1 MASDAN
7 IHITQG
13 STLPPAQPTYILR
26 GHSAQ
31 IHSVCFLRD
40 NLRLLSGDADGWVV
54 LWSVSIKR
62 PIAVWQAHKGT
73 VLGLKAW
80 GDERIITHGR
90 DNKLCVWQL
99 AETQEAEFSTMLPI
113 EDSTTERKKP
123 WLLHSL
129 PVHALNFCSF
139 AMGPALASQ
148 ALDSDVS
155 EILVAYPGVQ
165 DGSIMVTSLPSEE
178 RFATIPPPRSDSKS
192 GMLMALELHQQNSQD
207 QSLLVI
213 AGYEGGNTCLW
224 SQNPMTKI
232 WKVVNTYKL
241 HSQPILSLDAVPTL
255 ACFYTSSADAA
266 IAQYS
271 LYTQADPKVVQTKHA
286 GQQSLTVRDDG
297 KIFAT
302 AGWDGRVR
310 VYSCKTMK
318 ELAVLKWHKEG
329 CYALAF
335 ARSRYPDRM
344 NISVPE
350 GPGVVTKR
358 ELTVSQRRQQTAK
371 ETHWLAAGSKDG
383 KISLWDIY

>member
-1 MASDAN
+1 MASDASM
-7 IHITQG
+7 HIAQG

-31 IHSVCFLRD
+31 IHSVCFLQD

-54 LWSVSIKR
+54 LWDIPNKR
-62 PIAVWQAHKGT
+62 PMAVWHAHNGT

-80 GDERIITHGR
+80 GDERVITHGR

-99 AETQEAEFSTMLPI
+99 DETRVGDFSTMLPI
-113 EDSTTERKKP
+113 EDAVTERKKP

-139 AMGPALASQ
+139 AMGPASTSHTP
-148 ALDSDVS
+148 DSDES
-155 EILVAYPGVQ
+155 EILVLYPGVQ
-165 DGSIMVTSLPSEE
+165 DGSIIVTSLPSEE

-192 GMLMALELHQQNSQD
+192 GMLMALALHQEPSTNP
-207 QSLLVI
+207 SLLVI

-224 SQNPMTKI
+224 SQNTTTKI
-232 WKVVNTYKL
+232 WEVVRRYKL
-241 HSQPILSLDAVPTL
+241 HSQPILSLDL
-255 ACFYTSSADAA
+255 ASKLAFLYTSSADAA
-266 IAQYS
+266 IAQYP
-271 LYTQADPKVVQTKHA
+271 LYTQADPKVAQTKHA
-286 GQQSLTVRDDG
+286 GQQSLTVRDDE
-297 KIFAT
+297 KILAT

-335 ARSRYPDRM
+335 ARSRDSGKSYV
-344 NISVPE
+344 SVLE
-350 GPGVVTKR
+350 EPGLVTKK
-358 ELTVSQRRQQTAK
+358 EFTVSERRQQIAK

-383 KISLWDIY
+383 KISLWNIY